1 MSHLANRFFCIPV
14 CRECSLH
21 NAAIHQDYI
30 NNNWSSDSSDTM
42 ILDPCCHQLQ
52 QQHFDSSEE
61 ILGLEQKE
69 DLYENILGLQQE
81 EDIYDYIKVEPE
93 DDDGE
98 EITIVI
104 KEEQINLEEYVYDE
118 NNKVEPEGDGEDEI
132 KIEIKSE
139 PIHLEYD
146 VPWKDIFSK
155 YLNESESDN

>member
-1 MSHLANRFFCIPV
+1 MSHLANSFFCIPV

-21 NAAIHQDYI
+21 NAAIYEDYI
-30 NNNWSSDSSDTM
+30 NNNWSSDSGDTM

-69 DLYENILGLQQE
+69 DLYENIEDILGLEQE
-81 EDIYDYIKVEPE
+81 EDIYENIEVEP
-93 DDDGE
+93 
-98 EITIVI
+98 
-104 KEEQINLEEYVYDE
+104 
-118 NNKVEPEGDGEDEI
+118 EI
-132 KIEIKSE
+132 KIEIKE
-139 PIHLEYD
+139 EQIHLEDD

>member
-1 MSHLANRFFCIPV
+1 M
-14 CRECSLH
+14 
-21 NAAIHQDYI
+21 
-30 NNNWSSDSSDTM
+30 
-42 ILDPCCHQLQ
+42 
-52 QQHFDSSEE
+52 
-61 ILGLEQKE
+61 
-69 DLYENILGLQQE
+69 
-81 EDIYDYIKVEPE
+81 EPE

-104 KEEQINLEEYVYDE
+104 KEEQINLEEYVYE

-132 KIEIKSE
+132 KIEIKEE

>member
-1 MSHLANRFFCIPV
+1 
-14 CRECSLH
+14 
-21 NAAIHQDYI
+21 
-30 NNNWSSDSSDTM
+30 M
-42 ILDPCCHQLQ
+42 ILYPCCHQLH
-52 QQHFDSSEE
+52 QQHLDSSEE

-69 DLYENILGLQQE
+69 DVYENIEDILGLEQE

-132 KIEIKSE
+132 KIEIKEE

-146 VPWKDIFSK
+146 VPWKDIFF
-155 YLNESESDN
+155 LNI

>member
-21 NAAIHQDYI
+21 NAAIYEDYI
-30 NNNWSSDSSDTM
+30 NNNWSSDSGDTM

-93 DDDGE
+93 DDDGD
-98 EITIVI
+98 EIKIEI
-104 KEEQINLEEYVYDE
+104 KEEQINLEEDVYE
-118 NNKVEPEGDGEDEI
+118 NIKVEPEGDGEDEI
-132 KIEIKSE
+132 KIEIKE
-139 PIHLEYD
+139 EQIHLEDD